1 MPDEPATPFVTPSPM
16 GMVSRPSRTSPDPD
30 RFLMTAKRLAM
41 RNYND
46 TRDASKYPEL
56 TMDSFYVVWYT
67 KVLNHWR
74 AVVESQQAS
83 RLSWSISYNG
93 AKDECYID
101 VWKKLT
107 KIKFSMKEET
117 E

>member
-1 MPDEPATPFVTPSPM
+1 MPKDVPPVPFITPSPM
-16 GMVSRPSRTSPDPD
+16 GMAPRPARQSSDPD

-41 RNYND
+41 ENYNS

-56 TMDSFYVVWYT
+56 AMESFYVVWYAKT
-67 KVLNHWR
+67 LNHWR

-93 AKDECYID
+93 GKDEAYID

-107 KIKFSMKEET
+107 KVKVVLSGD
-117 E
+117 